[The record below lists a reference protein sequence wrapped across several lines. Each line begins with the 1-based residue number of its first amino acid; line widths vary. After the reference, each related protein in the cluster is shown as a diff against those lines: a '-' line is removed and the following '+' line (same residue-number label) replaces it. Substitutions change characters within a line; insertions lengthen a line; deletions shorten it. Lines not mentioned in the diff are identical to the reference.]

1 MSATEGRVF
10 NIQKFSIHDG
20 PGIRTVVFLKGCP
33 LACTWCSNPN
43 SRKLRPLMIRDAN
56 DPNVFVEDSR
66 EYQASDV
73 VRICLQDQPFYEESG
88 GGVTLSGGEPLVQ
101 HRFAVTLLKLLQQEG
116 IHTAIETTG
125 YVTNAIFT
133 KALAHCDLVIMD
145 VKHHDKD
152 RHKRWTGVRNDL
164 PLSNLR
170 LAIEA
175 GVPVWARIPVIPGV
189 NDAVEE
195 APAFAAHLL
204 RHGITRVQL
213 LPFHQYGERKYELLG
228 WEYDFAGATT
238 LHEEDVEPF
247 RQALIAEGVNASFDP
262 PEAATTA
269 VRRSAAGSLTHTAD
283 DSTRPRCES
292 VSSVWPGEA
301 EDARS
306 GEGRG

>member
-1 MSATEGRVF
+1 MSDTEGRVF

-33 LACTWCSNPN
+33 LACSWCANPN

-56 DPNVFVEDSR
+56 DPLVFLEDSR
-66 EYQASDV
+66 EYRAEEV
-73 VRICLQDQPFYEESG
+73 LRICLQDEPFYEESG

-101 HRFAVTLLKLLQQEG
+101 HRFATTLLRSLHERG

-125 YVTNAIFT
+125 YVANAIFT
-133 KALAHCDLVIMD
+133 RALKHCDLVIMD
-145 VKHHDKD
+145 VKHFDKD
-152 RHKRWTGVRNDL
+152 RHKRWTGVGNDL
-164 PLSNLR
+164 PLSNLA
-170 LAIEA
+170 LAITA

-189 NDAVEE
+189 NDAVED

-204 RHGITRVQL
+204 RHGVTEVQL

-228 WEYDFAGATT
+228 WDYAFEGVKS

-247 RQALIAEGVNASFDP
+247 RQALVANGVDASFEP

-269 VRRSAAGSLTHTAD
+269 VRRGQPVNRAS
-283 DSTRPRCES
+283 
-292 VSSVWPGEA
+292 
-301 EDARS
+301 
-306 GEGRG
+306 

>member
-1 MSATEGRVF
+1 MSDTEGRVF

-33 LACTWCSNPN
+33 LACSWCANPN

-66 EYQASDV
+66 EYRVEEV

-101 HRFAVTLLKLLQQEG
+101 HRFATALLRQLRDEG
-116 IHTAIETTG
+116 VHTAIETTG
-125 YVTNAIFT
+125 YVSNAIFT
-133 KALAHCDLVIMD
+133 KALKHCDLVIMD

-152 RHKRWTGVRNDL
+152 RHKRWTGVVNDL
-164 PLSNLR
+164 PLSNLA

-189 NDAVEE
+189 NDAVAE
-195 APAFAAHLL
+195 APDFAAHLL
-204 RHGITRVQL
+204 RHGITSVQL
-213 LPFHQYGERKYELLG
+213 LPFHQYGERKYELLD
-228 WEYDFAGATT
+228 WDYDFAGVKN

-247 RQALIAEGVNASFDP
+247 RQALIAEGVEASFDP
-262 PEAATTA
+262 PEAATT
-269 VRRSAAGSLTHTAD
+269 VTRHSAAGPQAH
-283 DSTRPRCES
+283 
-292 VSSVWPGEA
+292 
-301 EDARS
+301 
-306 GEGRG
+306 